1 MSTLNKQTKLEKEEN
16 KDMAAG
22 KDKEVIDLTLDEEA
36 VNVSNE
42 GD

>member
-16 KDMAAG
+16 KDMATG